1 MSPGQ
6 ATEGCSTLT
15 FPQLMGTARATE
27 VLILGKKISAEEA
40 AAVGLVNQIIRG
52 DFLAEVSERARELAV
67 LPPGSVRHGKE
78 LMRRWGREELHRVNR
93 EECKVLVE
101 RWQSDECM
109 EAVLAFF
116 QRRAKL

>member
-1 MSPGQ
+1 
-6 ATEGCSTLT
+6 
-15 FPQLMGTARATE
+15 MGTARATE

-40 AAVGLVNQIIRG
+40 VSVGLVNRIIRG
-52 DFLAEVSERARELAV
+52 DFLAEVSERVRELAM

-78 LMRRWGREELHRVNR
+78 LMRRWGREKLHRVNR